1 MRTEVVLIHLVNQNL
16 ENTVIMHILHI
27 DLNSIQ
33 LYVLFHVNILKLI
46 FRLNIILFFLMCSK
60 ISYNNVYVL
69 IMYMFMRMQ
78 QARLLVELLIFDWNV
93 STITARVI
101 KGNGGCVLITL
112 SDNVVILYILYLHL
126 IVIL

>member
-16 ENTVIMHILHI
+16 ENTVIIHILHI

-33 LYVLFHVNILKLI
+33 LNVLFLKASFLDLILS
-46 FRLNIILFFLMCSK
+46 FFLMCSK
-60 ISYNNVYVL
+60 ISYINVYVL

-93 STITARVI
+93 STTAALVI